1 MRPIGLTTILCF
13 ASFIL
18 ASQMASGEGFY
29 LSVKDEGRKSFY
41 LAVGDHYKTPE
52 TKIAY
57 MKKKG
62 IKDDEMPVVLH
73 VAAKAKV
80 EPEKLVEMRLKGQPW
95 ADISLKFGLG
105 AESFHVPFEKD
116 PGPPYGR
123 AYGYFKKHP
132 KSEWN
137 KIKLSDDEIKSMV
150 NLQFIAKQQGTSA
163 DAVVKIGA
171 GGSDFVAVFSN
182 VKKHKHAKKKCKAV
196 KASHKK
202 MNKACRSKGKGKK

>member
-1 MRPIGLTTILCF
+1 LTTTLCLT
-13 ASFIL
+13 AFIL
-18 ASQMASGEGFY
+18 ISQRASGEGFY

-41 LAVGDHYKTPE
+41 LAVGDHYRAPE
-52 TKIAY
+52 AKIAY

-73 VAAKAKV
+73 VAAKARV
-80 EPEKLVEMRLKGQPW
+80 EPEKLVEMRLKGQSW

-105 AESFHVPFEKD
+105 AEIFHVPLEKD
-116 PGPPYGR
+116 PGPPYGK

-150 NLQFIAKQQGTSA
+150 NLQFIAKRHSTSV
-163 DAVVKIGA
+163 DEVVKIGA
-171 GGSDFVAVFSN
+171 GGSDFVAVFGN
-182 VKKHKHAKKKCKAV
+182 VKRHKHAKRKCNAV
-196 KASHKK
+196 KATQKK
-202 MNKACRSKGKGKK
+202 MNKACRKKGKGKKQVD